1 MYKRIIRPVVLY
13 GTSGA
18 VWIRSMVFN
27 GTSGGAVWYQWC
39 CMVPVVLYGT
49 SGVVWSRSMVLNG
62 TSGGAV
68 WYQWCCMDQK
78 RGV

>member
-1 MYKRIIRPVVLY
+1 MSVVLY
-13 GTSGA
+13 GSEAWCLTVPVVVLFGTSGA
-18 VWIRSMVFN
+18 VWIRSVVF
-27 GTSGGAVWYQWC
+27 
-39 CMVPVVLYGT
+39 
-49 SGVVWSRSMVLNG
+49 NG